1 MQREEIAR
9 VYPPEAFAED
19 CNRNA
24 RTESEIRYGLVLSSG
39 EARRLAH
46 QAGEVADGSETAFLA
61 PFPEE
66 SYAAFLDRALSRAG
80 TLDAPRSDD
89 KVLQGLRQ

>member
-9 VYPPEAFAED
+9 VYPSEAFAED

-24 RTESEIRYGLVLSSG
+24 RTESEIQYGLVLSSG

-46 QAGEVADGSETAFLA
+46 QAGEVADGGETAFVA

-66 SYAAFLDRALSRAG
+66 SYDDFLDRALSLAG

>member
-1 MQREEIAR
+1 MNREEIAR

-19 CNRNA
+19 RNRNA
-24 RTESEIRYGLVLSSG
+24 RTESEIQYGLVLSSD

-46 QAGEVADGSETAFLA
+46 QAGEVGDGAETAFLA

-66 SYAAFLDRALSRAG
+66 SYDGFLDRALSRAAKLE
-80 TLDAPRSDD
+80 TPRSDD